1 MRFQLRGSRRCFK
14 PKLGTFDDM
23 NWQKQEIVVQANVA
37 NATVVFI
44 STTDGAY
51 GVTVDD
57 FSLVP
62 CDPPAKAKH

>member
-1 MRFQLRGSRRCFK
+1 
-14 PKLGTFDDM
+14 M